1 MLRKQASGRGENH
14 CVCGPRALLSHFLSH
29 GERFCVAAGGLI
41 VLSAALQ
48 VELLA
53 NRQVTVDDLREL
65 AELARQLLLYITTK
79 LLGFQKRDFER

>member
-1 MLRKQASGRGENH
+1 M
-14 CVCGPRALLSHFLSH
+14 
-29 GERFCVAAGGLI
+29 AAGGLI